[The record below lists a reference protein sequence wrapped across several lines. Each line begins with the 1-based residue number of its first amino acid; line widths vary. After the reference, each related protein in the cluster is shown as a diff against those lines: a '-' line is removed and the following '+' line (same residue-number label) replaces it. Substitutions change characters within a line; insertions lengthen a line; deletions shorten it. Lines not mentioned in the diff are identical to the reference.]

1 MEIEF
6 ELESGLVCDFEPD
19 FEYAENYSVF
29 GEVHWEFQDG
39 NHSGVVASL
48 LSCSPEHEYATAYL
62 LPSV

>member
-29 GEVHWEFQDG
+29 GEVHWELQDG
-39 NHSGVVASL
+39 NHSGTVASL
-48 LSCSPEHEYATAYL
+48 LDCSSEYEYPPAYL